1 MNKVLEEVKEK
12 GGQTL
17 QTKGTAR
24 MVCVLVRKV
33 KEAPGNRIRNRSGL
47 SWRGK
52 EE

>member
-1 MNKVLEEVKEK
+1 MTLNKALEEVKEK

-33 KEAPGNRIRNRSGL
+33 KETPGNRIWKRS
-47 SWRGK
+47 R
-52 EE
+52 